1 MSAVKRHKGS
11 HEWKSNNQGNQQSS
25 SNHQTNKG
33 QFKKKHGGRGKEK
46 APANQQQQHVHI
58 TSSGIV
64 ADDIQTPWIPQIP
77 VTQVLT
83 PSVRLPP
90 RPNTLLKDRIA
101 NNNQLASGVGH
112 EPSFWLGQA
121 QSSSLID
128 RIREPSNR
136 KDPEATAAFIK
147 DLRFQ
152 KNNKRKTPE
161 PEEDAISWGSD
172 TEPAPLG
179 DAEMEDAYGQDFS
192 DDDYR
197 DMDYSNNF
205 ENQTVDGTM
214 Q

>member
-1 MSAVKRHKGS
+1 
-11 HEWKSNNQGNQQSS
+11 
-25 SNHQTNKG
+25 
-33 QFKKKHGGRGKEK
+33 
-46 APANQQQQHVHI
+46 
-58 TSSGIV
+58 
-64 ADDIQTPWIPQIP
+64 
-77 VTQVLT
+77 VLT

-112 EPSFWLGQA
+112 EPLFWLGQA

-128 RIREPSNR
+128 RIGEPSNC

-192 DDDYR
+192 DDDYG

-214 Q
+214 QVSSRIHSIQDANDHLVKIVNT